1 MEFWGV
7 KVLPSKSIKCPV
19 EDSSY
24 LHISNAALG
33 EVGSSAKNERVILRL
48 KTQGEEIVLGTLIP
62 GQRDHIALDLIISK
76 SFQLSHNSSTL
87 AVHFSGYRTEGSGE
101 LQELDREHDHGVRK
115 ENGNVKVPLGSS
127 DSDSESDSDDDDDDD
142 DDDDGDDDDDD
153 DDDEDD
159 DEVNAKDLALRQA
172 MMESDDDDDDDID
185 EGDDDDND
193 DDDDDDDDDEEI
205 DEEDL
210 RARLMGKKRAPAAL
224 TPPAQK
230 KIKTP
235 SGKTPTAPKSGKKDL
250 SAAEAVA
257 KTPKSSGKKEKDKK
271 KEKAT
276 PATPNSET
284 KKAGGQHH
292 CGICS
297 RNFANEAA
305 LTQHNTA
312 KHK

>member
-101 LQELDREHDHGVRK
+101 LQELDREHDRGVRK
-115 ENGNVKVPLGSS
+115 ENDGKEESSGSS
-127 DSDSESDSDDDDDDD
+127 YATGSK
-142 DDDDGDDDDDD
+142 
-153 DDDEDD
+153 EDQ
-159 DEVNAKDLALRQA
+159 NAIRENANSTKVRLAGNITAAYVR
-172 MMESDDDDDDDID
+172 
-185 EGDDDDND
+185 
-193 DDDDDDDDDEEI
+193 
-205 DEEDL
+205 
-210 RARLMGKKRAPAAL
+210 GKRV
-224 TPPAQK
+224 Q
-230 KIKTP
+230 
-235 SGKTPTAPKSGKKDL
+235 
-250 SAAEAVA
+250 
-257 KTPKSSGKKEKDKK
+257 
-271 KEKAT
+271 
-276 PATPNSET
+276 
-284 KKAGGQHH
+284 
-292 CGICS
+292 